1 MCLLLIYILVIRF
14 FVSISLFGKSEE
26 VKDFVNIL
34 CIVIKWQGAK
44 KKVLAFVCVRFSSNG
59 RIMCMV
65 GVYGGKEMYEIT
77 KVRHI
82 KWQYI

>member
-44 KKVLAFVCVRFSSNG
+44 KKVLAFVGVRFSSNG
-59 RIMCMV
+59 RIMSMV